1 VSAAV
6 GKTWFN
12 GVKYHTT
19 ARNVTGLL
27 AAGVDG
33 INHGEF
39 DQLSSCSSD
48 SSGSLS
54 GIAQDGIVTLLTVT
68 ID

>member
-6 GKTWFN
+6 GKKKFH
-12 GVKYHTT
+12 GVKYTTT
-19 ARNVTGLL
+19 AQNVTGLL

-33 INHGEF
+33 INHGELN
-39 DQLSSCSSD
+39 QLSSCLAD
-48 SSGSLS
+48 IRV